1 MYAQFLRMAVSA
13 LGPAL
18 LSLTAFAQEAPKPVP
33 GLEKIKHIIVIYLE
47 NRSFDHLYGLF
58 PGANGIKDAGVAA
71 TQVDRDGAP
80 YEKLPPAVMNTKFK
94 TTVDMRF
101 PLDLPNGPFPAEP
114 FANIEQ
120 VTGDPVHSFYK
131 ERLQINNGKMD
142 SSPGRTRAPW

>member
-1 MYAQFLRMAVSA
+1 MAVSA

-18 LSLTAFAQEAPKPVP
+18 LSLTAFSQEAPKPVP

-47 NRSFDHLYGLF
+47 NRSFDHLYGFF

-80 YEKLPPAVMNTKFK
+80 YERLPAVMNTKFNPPIPD
-94 TTVDMRF
+94 TRF
-101 PLDLPNGPFPAEP
+101 PFDLPNGLSPPSVLLTSTRSQAIP
-114 FANIEQ
+114 SITSIRSNCRSTTARWTN
-120 VTGDPVHSFYK
+120 
-131 ERLQINNGKMD
+131 

>member
-1 MYAQFLRMAVSA
+1 MYAQFLRLAVSA

-18 LSLTAFAQEAPKPVP
+18 LSLTAFAHEAPKPVP

-80 YEKLPPAVMNTKFK
+80 YEKLPAVMNTKFK
-94 TTVDMRF
+94 PPIPDTRF
-101 PLDLPNGPFPAEP
+101 PFDLPNGPF
-114 FANIEQ
+114 
-120 VTGDPVHSFYK
+120 
-131 ERLQINNGKMD
+131 
-142 SSPGRTRAPW
+142 